1 MVADVVVEDVVVA
14 DVVVADVVVADVA
27 VADVVVSDVAAG
39 VDGAGVVRAAGPAVV
54 VTPWI
59 KLGSA
64 DEVVDSPKKEVSWVG
79 QKFAIAV
86 VSWLFGVSGS
96 LAIKNSI

>member
-1 MVADVVVEDVVVA
+1 MLFS
-14 DVVVADVVVADVA
+14 VA

-59 KLGSA
+59 KLGRA
-64 DEVVDSPKKEVSWVG
+64 DEVLCSDEVVNNEKK
-79 QKFAIAV
+79 
-86 VSWLFGVSGS
+86 GVS
-96 LAIKNSI
+96 